1 MDVRIGVTYT
11 PKEVALEMAD
21 DTDAATLKASVEA
34 ALSGEDKVLWLED
47 RKGRQI
53 AVPSDKISYV
63 EIGSEETSRPIG
75 FG

>member
-21 DTDAATLKASVEA
+21 DIDVATVQAAVEA
-34 ALSGEDKVLWLED
+34 ALTGEQAVLWLED
-47 RKGRQI
+47 RKGNRV

-63 EIGSEETSRPIG
+63 EIGSDDANRPIG